1 MTILNLG
8 KVCLSYGVTD
18 ILKNISFSVNEG
30 DKVGIIGVN
39 GAGKTSLLNIIS
51 NNAQYNSGEVHI
63 KKGAK
68 IGFLKQHISEEH
80 EKTTVYD
87 LVFSS
92 LKEEYKTKAA
102 GVLKS
107 LGIPE
112 ELHGLNMETLSGG
125 QKTRIALASVMM
137 GDFDIII
144 LDEPTNHLDT
154 ETLAS
159 LEGMIKNSKKTF
171 LIVSHDRYFL
181 DKVTSHTLE
190 IENCEC
196 TMYSGSYSIFAEKK
210 RKLREDAIKHYN
222 SQQKEIARIEA
233 FVANQRKWNREH
245 NIIAAESRLKALDRM
260 EKLSKPK
267 NHPKSI
273 SFQFKNSQSG
283 EDVLDVRNISKSYN
297 GKKLFQLSFSLK
309 KGQRLFLLG
318 ANGCGK
324 STLLKILTNREI
336 ADDGNFEYG
345 YNQEIGYYD
354 QEMQNLNENNTVFE
368 EVYGL
373 ESENSVSK
381 VRTLLASFNFI
392 GDDVFKPISAL
403 SGGERAR
410 LSICKMVLEEKSLII
425 LDEPTNHLDIPS
437 REILENA
444 LSQYEGTI
452 LCVSHDRYFI
462 KSLATHIVEIN
473 SNAYPD
479 GYKYFAENYERYLSL
494 RESFMVQSCDMA
506 VKKVASST
514 FNDAKKARNQK
525 QREEK
530 RFSALQTLIPELEEK
545 IKSLDHKISTDYATD
560 YVELE
565 KAINEKEESEN
576 LLLSLLEEYYALE
589 EIYG

>member
-1 MTILNLG
+1 
-8 KVCLSYGVTD
+8 
-18 ILKNISFSVNEG
+18 
-30 DKVGIIGVN
+30 
-39 GAGKTSLLNIIS
+39 
-51 NNAQYNSGEVHI
+51 
-63 KKGAK
+63 
-68 IGFLKQHISEEH
+68 
-80 EKTTVYD
+80 
-87 LVFSS
+87 
-92 LKEEYKTKAA
+92 
-102 GVLKS
+102 
-107 LGIPE
+107 
-112 ELHGLNMETLSGG
+112 
-125 QKTRIALASVMM
+125 
-137 GDFDIII
+137 
-144 LDEPTNHLDT
+144 
-154 ETLAS
+154 
-159 LEGMIKNSKKTF
+159 
-171 LIVSHDRYFL
+171 
-181 DKVTSHTLE
+181 
-190 IENCEC
+190 
-196 TMYSGSYSIFAEKK
+196 MYSGSYSIFAEKK
-210 RKLREDAIKHYN
+210 RKLREDAIRHYN

-267 NHPKSI
+267 NLPKSI

-283 EDVLDVRNISKSYN
+283 EDVLDVRNISKSYS
-297 GKKLFQLSFSLK
+297 GRKLFELSFSLK

-336 ADDGNFEYG
+336 ADSGNFEYG

-368 EVYGL
+368 EIYGL

-392 GDDVFKPISAL
+392 GEDVFKPISAL

-473 SNAYPD
+473 SNAYPE

-494 RESFMVQSCDMA
+494 RESFMVQSSDMA
-506 VKKVASST
+506 VKKVASNS

-530 RFSALQTLIPELEEK
+530 RFFALQTLIPELEEK
-545 IKSLDHKISTDYATD
+545 IKVLDHKIATDYATD

-565 KAINEKEESEN
+565 KAINEKEEAEA
-576 LLLSLLEEYYALE
+576 LLLSLLEEYYSLE